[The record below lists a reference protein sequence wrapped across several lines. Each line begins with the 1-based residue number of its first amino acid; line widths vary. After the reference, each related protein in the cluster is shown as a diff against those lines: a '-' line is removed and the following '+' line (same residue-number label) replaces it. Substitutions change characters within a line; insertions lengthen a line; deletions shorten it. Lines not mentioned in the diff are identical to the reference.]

1 MTEPSL
7 SAEGLLATLEHLRDV
22 VPGTDPIFSGFSKAL
37 EASIASMEIPW
48 ADQQLIQWA
57 SWRGR
62 SAWLLAELEP
72 VLAGCSGS
80 QKAPGPELVAMRQRY
95 QASADGWPLDNRLNT
110 YSAHAQFI
118 HQRAA
123 QRLAIHRISDWADQG
138 TSGMPLMD
146 QVTLD
151 LLIADTTPDKDLQ
164 RELLGISQ
172 QMVDQPRA
180 NIVQAVKLA
189 LITKDPSLQYQAVCN
204 LERFAAASVFADT
217 SVRIMTTRS
226 GIPMEI
232 EEKIDSFVTTW
243 SSRSPHFCILP
254 ATDIKATLNR
264 QGTVLATVSFKDELR
279 VVAQLIPE
287 SSFYPET
294 QERLSRTGSAHIN
307 FAHGTLAWKYYVVT
321 NPTKSSDP
329 LASGVDWL
337 KFSDEVLKDCAIVLY
352 GAEVILGI
360 FDTQN
365 PSCQR
370 HQDLGW
376 QQTVPGTSCTSITQE
391 PRVIMGTSVIG

>member
-1 MTEPSL
+1 M
-7 SAEGLLATLEHLRDV
+7 
-22 VPGTDPIFSGFSKAL
+22 
-37 EASIASMEIPW
+37 
-48 ADQQLIQWA
+48 
-57 SWRGR
+57 
-62 SAWLLAELEP
+62 
-72 VLAGCSGS
+72 
-80 QKAPGPELVAMRQRY
+80 
-95 QASADGWPLDNRLNT
+95 
-110 YSAHAQFI
+110 
-118 HQRAA
+118 
-123 QRLAIHRISDWADQG
+123 
-138 TSGMPLMD
+138 
-146 QVTLD
+146 
-151 LLIADTTPDKDLQ
+151 
-164 RELLGISQ
+164 
-172 QMVDQPRA
+172 
-180 NIVQAVKLA
+180 
-189 LITKDPSLQYQAVCN
+189 
-204 LERFAAASVFADT
+204 
-217 SVRIMTTRS
+217 
-226 GIPMEI
+226 
-232 EEKIDSFVTTW
+232 
-243 SSRSPHFCILP
+243 
-254 ATDIKATLNR
+254 
-264 QGTVLATVSFKDELR
+264 
-279 VVAQLIPE
+279 AQLIPE